1 MTSLEFCYWLQGFL
15 ELTSNDRFR
24 HLNNEQIK
32 VVEDHLK
39 LVFEKKTPNTK
50 YSGGTIPGTENFDFI
65 PAVLTPG
72 YQIQSPLAVTL
83 FEGSC

>member
-15 ELTSNDRFR
+15 EITQNDRFR

-32 VVEDHLK
+32 IVEDHLK
-39 LVFEKKTPNTK
+39 LVFEKKTPDYNRK
-50 YSGGTIPGTENFDFI
+50 LCSQIFDVDDV
-65 PAVLTPG
+65 PWPTREKPVVE
-72 YQIQSPLAVTL
+72 YL